1 MIMANKPSTAIRV
14 GLWALPLYGALTA
27 WSSIDPQPDSSTDPE
42 GWARFVSTNSYL
54 VSHLVGSTGGTILA
68 ILGTMALG
76 GYLAGGRSARLG
88 VAAMVI
94 AVAGHAVLLIPAAI
108 STFATPAIG
117 RAYLAGFT
125 DVMQIT
131 FSGTVDAT
139 LMLGVLLALVGNVL
153 LGVAMWRSGLLPVWV
168 GAVWAISALVFYVLG
183 VVLGQVTTGASL
195 PTQIAGA
202 LLIVVSG
209 AWTAWVAQHP
219 RPDPSPSTGG
229 PADRNRPVPNARTD
243 AAP

>member
-1 MIMANKPSTAIRV
+1 MAKKPTTAIRI

-27 WSSIDPQPDSSTDPE
+27 WATLDPQPDQSTDPE

-54 VSHLVGSTGGTILA
+54 VSHLIGSTGGTILA
-68 ILGTMALG
+68 ILGTIALG
-76 GYLAGGRSARLG
+76 AYLAGGRSARLG

-94 AVAGHAVLLIPAAI
+94 AVAGHAVLLVPATI

-131 FSGTVDAT
+131 FPEVANAMF
-139 LMLGVLLALVGNVL
+139 LLGLLLALVGNIL

-168 GAVWAISALVFYVLG
+168 GVVWAISALVFYVLG
-183 VVLGQVTTGASL
+183 VVLGLITTGASL
-195 PTQIAGA
+195 PTQPVGA

-219 RPDPSPSTGG
+219 RPDPSRSTGG
-229 PADRNRPVPNARTD
+229 SADRDRSVPD

>member
-1 MIMANKPSTAIRV
+1 MAKKPTTAIRI

-27 WSSIDPQPDSSTDPE
+27 WATLESPDPSTDPE
-42 GWARFVSTNSYL
+42 GWARFVSTDSYL
-54 VSHLVGSTGGTILA
+54 VSHLIGSTGGTILA
-68 ILGTMALG
+68 ILGTIALG
-76 GYLAGGRSARLG
+76 AYLAGGRSARLG

-94 AVAGHAVLLIPAAI
+94 AVAGHAVLLVPATI

-131 FSGTVDAT
+131 FPEAANAMF
-139 LMLGVLLALVGNVL
+139 LLGLLLALVGNIL

-168 GAVWAISALVFYVLG
+168 GVVWAISALVFYVLG
-183 VVLGQVTTGASL
+183 VVLGLITTGASL
-195 PTQIAGA
+195 PTQPVGA

-219 RPDPSPSTGG
+219 RPDPSPSMGG
-229 PADRNRPVPNARTD
+229 SADRDGSVPY

>member
-1 MIMANKPSTAIRV
+1 MANKPATAIRI

-27 WSSIDPQPDSSTDPE
+27 WASIDAQPDSSTDPE
-42 GWARFVSTNSYL
+42 GWARFVSTDSYL

-88 VAAMVI
+88 VAGMVI
-94 AVAGHAVLLIPAAI
+94 AVAGHAVLLVPATI

-131 FSGTVDAT
+131 FSGAADA
-139 LMLGVLLALVGNVL
+139 MLLLGLLLALVGNIL

-168 GAVWAISALVFYVLG
+168 GVVWVISAVVFYVLG
-183 VVLGQVTTGASL
+183 VVLGLVTTGASL
-195 PTQIAGA
+195 PTQPVGA
-202 LLIVVSG
+202 LLIVLSG

-219 RPDPSPSTGG
+219 RPDPSPTGG
-229 PADRNRPVPNARTD
+229 SLDRDRPVPDATTD

>member
-1 MIMANKPSTAIRV
+1 MAKKPATAIRI

-27 WSSIDPQPDSSTDPE
+27 WASIDPQPDSSTDPE
-42 GWARFVSTNSYL
+42 GWARFVSTDSYL

-76 GYLAGGRSARLG
+76 GYLVGGRSARLG
-88 VAAMVI
+88 VAGMVI
-94 AVAGHAVLLIPAAI
+94 AVAGHAVLLVPATI

-131 FSGTVDAT
+131 FSGAADA
-139 LMLGVLLALVGNVL
+139 MLLLGLLLALVGNIL

-168 GAVWAISALVFYVLG
+168 GVVWVISAVVFYVLG
-183 VVLGQVTTGASL
+183 VVLGLVTTGASL
-195 PTQIAGA
+195 PTQPVGA

-219 RPDPSPSTGG
+219 RPDPSPTGG
-229 PADRNRPVPNARTD
+229 SADRDRPVPDARTD

>member
-1 MIMANKPSTAIRV
+1 
-14 GLWALPLYGALTA
+14 
-27 WSSIDPQPDSSTDPE
+27 
-42 GWARFVSTNSYL
+42 
-54 VSHLVGSTGGTILA
+54 
-68 ILGTMALG
+68 
-76 GYLAGGRSARLG
+76 
-88 VAAMVI
+88 
-94 AVAGHAVLLIPAAI
+94 
-108 STFATPAIG
+108 
-117 RAYLAGFT
+117 
-125 DVMQIT
+125 
-131 FSGTVDAT
+131 
-139 LMLGVLLALVGNVL
+139 MLGVLLALVGNVL